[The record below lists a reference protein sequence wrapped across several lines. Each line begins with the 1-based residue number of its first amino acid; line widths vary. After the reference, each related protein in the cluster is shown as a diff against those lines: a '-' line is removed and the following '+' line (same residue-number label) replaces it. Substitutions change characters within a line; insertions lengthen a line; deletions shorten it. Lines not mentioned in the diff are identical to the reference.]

1 MAQESKQQ
9 GKVKGGEEGIVRMA
23 GRDISGRYNIPHALM
38 QIKGVGHNM
47 ANALALGVEKALNIS
62 RDTKIGTLSEEQ
74 LSKLEGILKD
84 PLKVKVP
91 SYLLNRRKEMDS
103 GADVHLSG
111 TDLIVKVKQDIEN
124 DIKIQTYRG
133 FRHQYGQKV
142 RGQKTRSTGRTGST
156 VGVVKKSLQ
165 PAKKGAGG
173 NSGSSSAPAK

>member
-47 ANALALGVEKALNIS
+47 ANALALGAEKTLNIS

-91 SYLLNRRKEMDS
+91 QYLLNRRKEMDS
-103 GADVHLSG
+103 GSDMHLI
-111 TDLIVKVKQDIEN
+111 LQ
-124 DIKIQTYRG
+124 
-133 FRHQYGQKV
+133 V
-142 RGQKTRSTGRTGST
+142 RYPRP
-156 VGVVKKSLQ
+156 SLL
-165 PAKKGAGG
+165 AA
-173 NSGSSSAPAK
+173 GSSLRHPQCFQFFQLILSSDLWLFDHIDV